1 MMVWGLIVWGMV
13 AFAQEPPV
21 PGSAE
26 AEADDAIAEFKKNF
40 YRSGSTEDELV
51 LAVRT
56 LGQTVHPKTQA
67 VLVPLVTEGRGPVS
81 TRIVAALVLANF
93 GKIDGTPEAL
103 IKAYQRLCQ
112 NSETRMSSR
121 PVRIQIVQSLGELKA
136 ESAAGLINSAILDKD
151 PWIARA
157 GAKAA
162 GRLRGISAIDPLI
175 KRLQYL
181 ESQGDKPSDVPDP
194 SKDGRAPSDP
204 GDNIDR
210 HQKSERQVLQAPIHE
225 ALHAITRQRQTCA
238 ETWAKWWAQ
247 NRKDY
252 KVPP

>member
-1 MMVWGLIVWGMV
+1 MVLWGLIVWG
-13 AFAQEPPV
+13 FAVCPQDPPV
-21 PGSAE
+21 PGSPE
-26 AEADDAIAEFKKNF
+26 AEADAAIVEFKKNF
-40 YRSGSTEDELV
+40 YRPGSTEDELV
-51 LAVRT
+51 IAVRT
-56 LGQTVHPKTQA
+56 LGQTAHSRTLA
-67 VLVPLVTEGRGPVS
+67 VLVPLMTEGRAPVS
-81 TRIVAALVLANF
+81 TRIAAALVLGGF
-93 GKIDGTPEAL
+93 GKVDGTAEAL
-103 IKAYQRLCQ
+103 IRAYQRTGAAAEVRIAL
-112 NSETRMSSR
+112 R
-121 PVRIQIVQSLGELKA
+121 PVRIQIIQTLGELKA
-136 ESAAGLINSAILDKD
+136 ETASTLINSAILDKD

-162 GRLRGISAIDPLI
+162 GRLRGMFAIEPLI
-175 KRLQYL
+175 RRLQFL

-194 SKDGRAPSDP
+194 TKDGRAPGEP

-210 HQKSERQVLQAPIHE
+210 HRKSERQVLQTPIHE